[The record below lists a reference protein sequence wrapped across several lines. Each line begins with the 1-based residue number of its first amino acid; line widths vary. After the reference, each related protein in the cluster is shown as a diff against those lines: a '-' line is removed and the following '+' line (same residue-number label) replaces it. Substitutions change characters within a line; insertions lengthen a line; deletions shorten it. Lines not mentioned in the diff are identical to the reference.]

1 MRLSDFIR
9 RNVEQISVEWEAFA
23 ATCSPAADTMSGF
36 ALRDHIAQILQAI
49 ATDLDTLKAN
59 NNKT

>member
-1 MRLSDFIR
+1 MGSVRC
-9 RNVEQISVEWEAFA
+9 NVQ
-23 ATCSPAADTMSGF
+23 TRSGHYERF